1 MRGPAL
7 IAVSLLA
14 ACGAAPEN
22 KAAPAAAAP
31 APAPGQWELT
41 AEVTRF
47 AKSDQGT
54 PRINTPVGTRTT
66 ENVCVG
72 AGDRLASEL
81 FSGGGYRCTYPTY
94 YVRNGRLNLTL
105 NCRRDGLTG
114 DIPMNVTGTF
124 EANGIEYTRNLRT
137 SLISDGDVEID
148 ARVTGRR
155 TGDCTPQAPAAGGDK
170 AG

>member
-1 MRGPAL
+1 MRSPAL

-22 KAAPAAAAP
+22 KTAPVAA

-54 PRINTPVGTRTT
+54 PRINTPVGTRAT
-66 ENVCVG
+66 ESVCVG
-72 AGDRLASEL
+72 PGDQVSSTL
-81 FSGGGYRCTYPTY
+81 FSGAAYTCTYPTY
-94 YVRNGRLNLTL
+94 YVRNGRVNMTL
-105 NCRRDGLTG
+105 NCRREGLSG
-114 DIPMNVTGTF
+114 DIPMNVNGTF
-124 EANGIEYTRNLRT
+124 EANSIAYTRNLRT
-137 SLISDGDVEID
+137 SLATDGDVEVD

-155 TGDCTPQAPAAGGDK
+155 TGDCTPQAPAAGRNKG
-170 AG
+170 